1 MTDVFTEK
9 ETHVWQY
16 LVRNR
21 QATVEEV
28 VEELGYD
35 RQFVQALFSRI
46 SSENWRE
53 EVPKYAFVKSDEN
66 KSRYDLLPPE
76 LLEETA
82 QVLTFGAQKYTDN
95 NWATGASWSR
105 YFSAMMRHMWAWWR
119 GEDND
124 PETGYS
130 HLAHA
135 ACCLGF
141 LMAYQRRSLGKDDR
155 VKGGTE

>member
-1 MTDVFTEK
+1 MTDLEAK
-9 ETHVWQY
+9 VWKY
-16 LVRNR
+16 LLGNR
-21 QATVEEV
+21 KATVKEV
-28 VEELGYD
+28 AT
-35 RQFVQALFSRI
+35 ALDVKPKPVKDIMSRI
-46 SSENWRE
+46 SSPNWRE
-53 EVPKYAFVKSDEN
+53 GGVPKDAFVKSDGS

-82 QVLTFGAQKYTDN
+82 QVLTFGAQKYSAH
-95 NWATGASWSR
+95 NWAQGASWSR

-141 LMAYQRRSLGKDDR
+141 LMAYQRRSIGKDDR
-155 VKGGTE
+155 LKGGV

>member
-1 MTDVFTEK
+1 MTDLEAK
-9 ETHVWQY
+9 VWKY
-16 LVRNR
+16 LLGNR
-21 QATVEEV
+21 KATVKEV
-28 VEELGYD
+28 AT
-35 RQFVQALFSRI
+35 ALDVKPKPVKDIMSRI
-46 SSENWRE
+46 SSPNWRE
-53 EVPKYAFVKSDEN
+53 GGVPKDAFVKSDDS

-82 QVLTFGAQKYTDN
+82 QVLTFGAQKYSAH
-95 NWATGASWSR
+95 NWAQGASWSR

-141 LMAYQRRSLGKDDR
+141 LMAYQRRSIGKDDR
-155 VKGGTE
+155 LKGGV